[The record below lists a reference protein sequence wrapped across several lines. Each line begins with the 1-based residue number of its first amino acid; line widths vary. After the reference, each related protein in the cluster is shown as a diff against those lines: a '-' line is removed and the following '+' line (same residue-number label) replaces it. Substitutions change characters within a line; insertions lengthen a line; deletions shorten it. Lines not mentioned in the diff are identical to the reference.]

1 MVYSCAYLGMSY
13 SGCPVPPPHQSLHP
27 LHQRHVT
34 VPTSLPQQQVFS
46 LAEPKRK
53 HGPFWQTITKLT
65 PFKK

>member
-1 MVYSCAYLGMSY
+1 MAPL
-13 SGCPVPPPHQSLHP
+13 HQALHP

-34 VPTSLPQQQVFS
+34 VPTSLPQQQVFA

-53 HGPFWQTITKLT
+53 PSLFWHTFHKLT